1 MGLLFL
7 LPIDYALV
15 KKYLY
20 YMNRYVMK
28 SIHLLQDKLSFEI
41 KKSAQSKIDM
51 IAEVEKIQSAVK
63 QGQIVLHIHYIRPI
77 VATEAFTQRT
87 FKE

>member
-7 LPIDYALV
+7 LSMNYALV
-15 KKYLY
+15 KKYIY
-20 YMNRYVMK
+20 YMYVTK

-41 KKSAQSKIDM
+41 KKSTQSKIDM

>member
-7 LPIDYALV
+7 LLIDYALV

-20 YMNRYVMK
+20 YMYVMK
-28 SIHLLQDKLSFEI
+28 SIHLFQDKLSFEI
-41 KKSAQSKIDM
+41 KKSTQSKIDM
-51 IAEVEKIQSAVK
+51 VAEVEKMQSAVK
-63 QGQIVLHIHYIRPI
+63 QGQIVLHVHYIRPI